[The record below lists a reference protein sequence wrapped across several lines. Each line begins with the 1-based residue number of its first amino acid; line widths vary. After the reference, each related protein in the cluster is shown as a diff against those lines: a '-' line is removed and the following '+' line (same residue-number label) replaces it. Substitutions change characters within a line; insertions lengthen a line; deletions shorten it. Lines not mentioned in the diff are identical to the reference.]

1 MSVFTCDCCG
11 GCDWEYL
18 FSANGLDLGRCPDCG
33 LHYVA
38 PNDTLQEHYEETGIL
53 LDARLQMEDEKL
65 RIGEFEA
72 YIEAV
77 ARFAAAGK
85 WMDLGCG
92 AGMFMQLASN
102 RGIAIEGIEL
112 TPSRAALAREVSR
125 AKVYGTPL
133 EDLGLPDES
142 FAAVIGINVFSH
154 LRKPSQTL
162 AEIRRVLAPNG
173 VLMLVTGEIG
183 RGLRKEHN
191 FSWPL
196 GEELYYLGEK
206 TIEAYGKKI
215 GFQLVQRSQ
224 KWLPDFLYGEQRFRE
239 KGRSLLRNLAKKAI
253 LYTPG
258 ALPLLRTYVFNKQK
272 ENPAFSSTLVMRK
285 C

>member
-1 MSVFTCDCCG
+1 MSVITCDCCG

-18 FSANGLDLGRCPDCG
+18 FSANRLDLGRCPDCG
-33 LHYVA
+33 LHCVA
-38 PNDTLQEHYEETGIL
+38 PIDTLREHYEDTGIL

-65 RIGEFEA
+65 RTREFEA
-72 YIEAV
+72 YIETV
-77 ARFAAAGK
+77 ARFAVSGK

-92 AGMFMQLASN
+92 AGVLMQLAGN
-102 RGIAIEGIEL
+102 RGIAMEGIEL
-112 TPSRAALAREVSR
+112 TPSRAALAREVSK
-125 AKVYGTPL
+125 ATVYETPL
-133 EDLGLPDES
+133 EDLGLPDGS

-154 LRKPSQTL
+154 LRKPSETL
-162 AEIRRVLAPNG
+162 AEIRRVLAPSG

-183 RGLRKEHN
+183 PGLRKEHN

-206 TIEAYGKKI
+206 TIEAYGRKI
-215 GFQLVQRSQ
+215 GFQLLQRSR

-239 KGRSLLRNLAKKAI
+239 KGRSPLRNMAKKAI

-258 ALPLLRTYVFNKQK
+258 ALPLLRSYVFDKQRD
-272 ENPAFSSTLVMRK
+272 NPAYSSTLVLRK